1 MGRRA
6 GIFRWLLFLLAF
18 VLTES
23 QSKDWCQRAGVSKE
37 SVHCDAKISLEGL
50 SSFFGNKRVAVN
62 IGARDG
68 IDHDPLY
75 SVYRNFSFSGI
86 LFEGNPAMQPI
97 LAANM
102 ARANRSHNVH
112 VINEFVSSKTI
123 GNKFV
128 QFKIPQDLDI
138 LKIDIDSQDF
148 AILAAVMGLNANYKP
163 RIVIVEF
170 NPDLPPP
177 LSWYLDESD
186 NFKYQNKYGWFGSYG
201 ASIDALFT
209 LMVRDYDYALV
220 DIELYDPLLLDDE
233 RSEHNLWFVRRSLI
247 PIPAGTGITKW
258 TDMVR
263 LFWDKQHEI
272 PKSKLPCL
280 HIHKRNCPLEMI
292 RHLHLIDSNTQ
303 VDGFTASLSLAKP
316 EHNATAISF
325 GQQVSKIMRKIC
337 GPNCVMPLTITK
349 P

>member
-1 MGRRA
+1 MRRT
-6 GIFRWLLFLLAF
+6 GILLWLLFLLSF
-18 VLTES
+18 ILTES
-23 QSKDWCQRAGVSKE
+23 LSRDWCQRAGVSKE

-50 SSFFGNKRVAVN
+50 SRSVFGKSMAAVN

-75 SVYRNFSFSGI
+75 SVYHNLSFSGI
-86 LFEGNPAMQPI
+86 VFEGNPAMQPI

-102 ARANRSHNVH
+102 AQANRSRNVH
-112 VINEFVSSKTI
+112 VINEFASSKTI
-123 GNKFV
+123 GDKFA
-128 QFKIPQDLDI
+128 QYKIPQDLDV

-148 AILAAVMGLNANYKP
+148 AILAAILALNVNYKP

-177 LSWYLDESD
+177 LSWYLDESE

-220 DIELYDPLLLDDE
+220 DIELYDPGLLDDE
-233 RSEHNLWFVRRSLI
+233 RSEHNLWFVRRTLI
-247 PIPAGTGITKW
+247 PLPGAGITKW

-263 LFWDKQHEI
+263 LFWDKHNDI

-292 RHLHLIDSNTQ
+292 RHLHLTNTQ
-303 VDGFTASLSLAKP
+303 VDGFTASLLLTKP

-325 GQQVSKIMRKIC
+325 GEQVKKIMRRIC
-337 GPNCVMPLTITK
+337 GPNCIMPLTITK
-349 P
+349 PF